1 MFTRRK
7 IKKRLRKTKRNYKK
21 DQSIVIIEDEKQ
33 CGGEPIVKDEEQ
45 SVGEP
50 IVKDEEQA
58 IEEPFEKDEEPFE
71 EPFEKDEEQ
80 SVEEPFEKD
89 EEQSVEEPFEEDE
102 EQSVEEPFEEQEETY
117 LIDKIYQEEIPNIPM
132 TSEWRMD
139 LNTKEN
145 KIPVMVYLELH
156 GIGKKSLKKFMV
168 DHILDSMPHEDRLS
182 LAKHVKNPAFIPT
195 KPLERHILEYFD
207 FLTIKDGEKTY
218 IVLGNTC
225 YNLNNNWSIIIIDEN
240 DAVYR
245 NRFFVDSDQ
254 LSDIFGYV
262 ENEKFKIDGHQCSTK
277 TEMIKHMNEI
287 LQLAGSNFWYDVA
300 TTKEKPQRNSDNL
313 SNASFCAVTE
323 LYLRKLNLERVNN
336 KIWFLKP
343 EQFKRSL

>member
-21 DQSIVIIEDEKQ
+21 DQSIVVIEDEKQ
-33 CGGEPIVKDEEQ
+33 SG
-45 SVGEP
+45 GEP

-58 IEEPFEKDEEPFE
+58 IEEPQNEDEEPSIVEDREPQNEDEEPFE
-71 EPFEKDEEQ
+71 EDKEQSVEEPVEKDEEQ
-80 SVEEPFEKD
+80 SVEED
-89 EEQSVEEPFEEDE
+89 QEPF
-102 EQSVEEPFEEQEETY
+102 EEPFEEQEETY

-218 IVLGNTC
+218 IALGNTC
-225 YNLNNNWSIIIIDEN
+225 YNLNNNWSIIIVDEN